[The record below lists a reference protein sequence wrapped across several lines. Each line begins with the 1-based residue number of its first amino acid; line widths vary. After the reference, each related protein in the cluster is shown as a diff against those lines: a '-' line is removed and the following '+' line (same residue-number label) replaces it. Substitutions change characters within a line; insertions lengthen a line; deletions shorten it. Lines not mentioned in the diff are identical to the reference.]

1 MADFFLRT
9 NRFIYL
15 DHSAM
20 HLKKFTKI
28 PRKARIVGFRSKRL
42 MVSYRFASKKE
53 KKIFYEKLD
62 KWERQKLNHY
72 LHQLKQMEGCQLKR
86 LYKQK
91 KKAYQHMGINTE
103 SYQIFKKD
111 ILQKA
116 KGHISE
122 IKQLLR

>member
-1 MADFFLRT
+1 
-9 NRFIYL
+9 
-15 DHSAM
+15 M
-20 HLKKFTKI
+20 HFKKFTQV
-28 PRKARIVGFRSKRL
+28 PRKARIVGLRNKKLRI
-42 MVSYRFASKKE
+42 SYRFASKKE

-62 KWERQKLNHY
+62 KRERQKLNHY
-72 LHQLKQMEGCQLKR
+72 LRQLKQMEGCQLKR

-91 KKAYQHMGINTE
+91 KKAYQHMGVNTE
-103 SYQIFKKD
+103 SYQTFKKD